1 MITKEQVTKLVEEAT
16 KDTDV
21 YLVDL
26 KIASDNRIT
35 VYLDN
40 STRITIDECSKVSK
54 FIDEHLD
61 RDREDFELTVSSPG
75 LDEPLKHIKQFHKR
89 MGCQLGVVLKDGKKE
104 VGKLVGVNEDG
115 IVLEQKSKEQVG
127 TKKSRQTVIHNNDLM
142 FDQIK
147 EAKLVLTF

>member
-1 MITKEQVTKLVEEAT
+1 MITKEQVTKLVEDAT

-40 STRITIDECSKVSK
+40 STRITIDECSKVNK

-61 RDREDFELTVSSPG
+61 RDIEDFELTVSSPG
-75 LDEPLKHIKQFHKR
+75 LDEPLKHIKQFHK
-89 MGCQLGVVLKDGKKE
+89 
-104 VGKLVGVNEDG
+104 
-115 IVLEQKSKEQVG
+115 
-127 TKKSRQTVIHNNDLM
+127 
-142 FDQIK
+142 
-147 EAKLVLTF
+147 